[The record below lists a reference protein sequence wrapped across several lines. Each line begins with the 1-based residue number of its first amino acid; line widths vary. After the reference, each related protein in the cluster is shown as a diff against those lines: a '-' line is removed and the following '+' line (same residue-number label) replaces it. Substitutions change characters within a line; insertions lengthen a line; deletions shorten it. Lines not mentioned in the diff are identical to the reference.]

1 MFAEIGALWVDH
13 VAVTTETFEETA
25 QSYLAMPNARVL
37 RGPGW
42 NSAQKVHFLFVSF
55 GGDLCVEILGVPQD
69 GDSPIAEHARAGGGA
84 YHMCHAVADIDAA
97 AASAQTLGARL
108 IVAPKA
114 DDAYDGRRVAFL
126 MHPAHGLFELVE
138 AYGSFS
144 VPQSA
149 VPAFVSASGPTE
161 TPAAST
167 APTSDIEAG
176 LSAAFQKVFRD
187 KLPEGT
193 ANWTVKQI
201 KRWDS
206 LQHLRLIMEVERQ
219 FDISLPSHLLGGLR
233 SYDDVADAVAQ
244 ITTG

>member
-13 VAVTTETFEETA
+13 VAVTTERFEETA
-25 QSYLAMPNARVL
+25 QHYLSMPNARVL

-55 GGDLCVEILGVPQD
+55 GGDLCIEILGVPED

-97 AASAQTLGARL
+97 VAAAQGLGARL

-114 DDAYDGRRVAFL
+114 DDAYHGRKVAFL

-138 AYGSFS
+138 AYGSFD
-144 VPQSA
+144 VKQ
-149 VPAFVSASGPTE
+149 PAFVAAAAPVSSA
-161 TPAAST
+161 
-167 APTSDIEAG
+167 APTSSAPSGDITSG
-176 LSAAFQKVFRD
+176 LAAAFKKIFRTD
-187 KLPEGT
+187 LPEAT
-193 ANWTVKQI
+193 SDWTVDNI

-206 LQHLRLIMEVERQ
+206 LQHMRLIMEVERQ
-219 FDISLPSHLLGGLR
+219 FDITLPSHILGELR
-233 SYDDVADAVAQ
+233 SYDDLAAALAQ
-244 ITTG
+244 VTQG